1 MRKNFG
7 ARPYL
12 YPQPVL
18 IVAAYGEDGVANA
31 MNAAWGGMIES
42 DKIAMCLGH
51 RHKTVKNILEKGAFT
66 VSTGTVSTV
75 VSCDYVG
82 IVSGNDE
89 PNKIEKSGFT
99 VTKSEFVNAPVINEL
114 PMCIECKLISYDE
127 ESSQLIGEII
137 NVNADESILTD
148 GSIDNE
154 KLQAISYDPV
164 NHYYLKIGEIVGH
177 AFEEGKKISEE

>member
-7 ARPYL
+7 AKPYL

-18 IVAAYGEDGVANA
+18 IVAAYGDDGVPNA

-42 DKIAMCLGH
+42 NKIAMCLGAK
-51 RHKTVKNILEKGAFT
+51 HKTVKNILEKGVFT
-66 VSTGTVSTV
+66 VGIGTVSTV
-75 VSCDYVG
+75 VECDYVG

-89 PNKIEKSGFT
+89 PNKLEKAGFT
-99 VTKSEFVNAPVINEL
+99 VAKSEFVDAPIINEL
-114 PMCIECKLISYDE
+114 PMCIECKLISYNE
-127 ESSQLIGEII
+127 ENSQLIAEIV

-148 GSIDNE
+148 GIIDGE

-164 NHYYLKIGEIVGH
+164 GHYYLKVGEIVGH
-177 AFEEGKKISEE
+177 AFEDGKKIN